1 MNDPLNPMIMSNVA
15 KFSTGQETETTV
27 KLNGTIFV
35 GIVSMLSGRSN
46 GIGYCDCTWWYCNLL
61 RRFQFPS

>member
-15 KFSTGQETETTV
+15 KFSTGQETEMTV

-46 GIGYCDCTWWYCNLL
+46 GIGYCDYT
-61 RRFQFPS
+61 